1 MRNLK
6 PIIVLTSILF
16 VMVLMVPTLLVMPFV
31 DKESGQLAEEL
42 QPNQQIQNQVDSID
56 SPIDVAVYRHKQ
68 EMIEK
73 IPLEDYIVGVVAS
86 EMPADF
92 ELEALKA
99 QALAAR
105 TYILRQ
111 LMAEEKLGTPEGAD
125 VTDTEQHQ
133 VYKSPEELKTIWTAE
148 DFNWKMEKIK
158 QAVAETAGSVL
169 TYNNAPID
177 ASYFSTSNGFT
188 ENSEEYWPNEIPYL
202 RSVESP
208 WDVDSEKY
216 LSQVSLPVQEFQSK
230 LGVSL
235 GSDGAVGKIIARTTG
250 NRVETVDINGKT
262 LSGREVRDILKLRSS
277 DFTWERKG
285 DNIVITTKGFGHG
298 VGMSQYGA
306 NGMALEG
313 KNYTQ
318 IISHYYKDVQIAS
331 AEQYLNKVTAK
342 R

>member
-42 QPNQQIQNQVDSID
+42 QPNQQIQNQVEPID

-133 VYKSPEELKTIWTAE
+133 VYKSPEELKAAWAAE

-216 LSQVSLPVQEFQSK
+216 LSQVSLPVQDFQSK
-230 LGVSL
+230 LGVTL
-235 GSDGAVGKIIARTTG
+235 GSDGSVGKIISRTTG
-250 NRVETVDINGKT
+250 NRVEAVDINGKK

-331 AEQYLNKVTAK
+331 ADQYLNKVTAK

>member
-42 QPNQQIQNQVDSID
+42 QPNQQIQNQVEPID

-133 VYKSPEELKTIWTAE
+133 VYKSPEELKAAWAAE

-216 LSQVSLPVQEFQSK
+216 LSQVSLPIKDFQSK
-230 LGVSL
+230 LGVTL
-235 GSDGAVGKIIARTTG
+235 GSDGSVGKIISRTTG
-250 NRVETVDINGKT
+250 NRVEAVDINGKK

-331 AEQYLNKVTAK
+331 ADQYLNKVTAK

>member
-31 DKESGQLAEEL
+31 DKENGQLAEEL
-42 QPNQQIQNQVDSID
+42 QPNQQVQNQVEPID

-133 VYKSPEELKTIWTAE
+133 VYKSPEELKAAWAAE

-216 LSQVSLPVQEFQSK
+216 LSQVSLPIQDFQSK
-230 LGVSL
+230 LGVTL
-235 GSDGAVGKIIARTTG
+235 GSDGSVGKIISRTTG
-250 NRVETVDINGKT
+250 NRVEAVDINGKK

-331 AEQYLNKVTAK
+331 ADQYLNKVTAK

>member
-31 DKESGQLAEEL
+31 DKENGQLAEEL
-42 QPNQQIQNQVDSID
+42 QPNQQIQNQVEPID

-133 VYKSPEELKTIWTAE
+133 VYKSPEELKAAWAAE

-216 LSQVSLPVQEFQSK
+216 LSQVSLPVQDFQSK
-230 LGVSL
+230 LGVTL
-235 GSDGAVGKIIARTTG
+235 GSDGSVGKIISRTTG
-250 NRVETVDINGKT
+250 NRVEAVDINGKK

-331 AEQYLNKVTAK
+331 ADQYLNKVTAK